1 MKRIVDGK
9 TYNTDTSTLLARTEW
24 EDENRYEPT
33 YGWDCVG
40 ELYQTRGGAFFV
52 LVTKTKAPD
61 ARDPDDEGKQR
72 VECSPLTAEEAQSWL
87 LEGGDV
93 EVFRNPFEDPPEAEA
108 EAEPGATIYIRVPSA
123 LKRDVDAAAAKA
135 GVSVNV
141 WAMRC
146 VERCLKPTPVGSE

>member
-1 MKRIVDGK
+1 MKRIVDGV
-9 TYNTDTSTLLARTEW
+9 TYNTDTATRLARTEW
-24 EDENRYEPT
+24 EDDNRYEPT

-52 LVTKTKAPD
+52 LVTKTKAAD

-72 VECSPLTAEEAQSWL
+72 VECSPLTAAEAQSWL
-87 LEGGDV
+87 CEGDV
-93 EVFRNPFEDPPEAEA
+93 EVFHNPFEDPPEATGEV
-108 EAEPGATIYIRVPSA
+108 EPGATIYLRVPSA
-123 LKRDVDAAAAKA
+123 LKRAVDTAAEQA

-146 VERCLKPTPVGSE
+146 VERCLRE